1 MKCKCICNKDLSRFL
16 RTLWS
21 WNGPSEEFYRS
32 KELDFVPLLV
42 FKYRLLRRAG
52 LTLDDL
58 AHYAERR
65 VWLATLPSTR
75 GRNTLVL
82 KLEGESTSPHSL
94 QDLDFIGYIFRKQNS
109 LSLYFTSPHMHIFI
123 QCECSLLKLRIT
135 LFLILGCIVFHP
147 NFMSTQNLWMWS
159 YLKIG
164 C

>member
-32 KELDFVPLLV
+32 KELDLVPLLV

-65 VWLATLPSTR
+65 VWLATLQSTR

-82 KLEGESTSPHSL
+82 KLDGKTYFFWVLYRMWRSGLSVRLHGGFKTSICKTCIWFSYFCGHTVSTKTAMFLAPRVSHL
-94 QDLDFIGYIFRKQNS
+94 CFWAWLCILIFKS
-109 LSLYFTSPHMHIFI
+109 H
-123 QCECSLLKLRIT
+123 K
-135 LFLILGCIVFHP
+135 
-147 NFMSTQNLWMWS
+147 
-159 YLKIG
+159 
-164 C
+164 